1 MLSIIA
7 FKYECT
13 CYNIYLNV
21 YFILFMFNTLKYN
34 LFLIFN
40 YLTWT
45 STQIG
50 KWKLIDPGSKKK
62 PANIID
68 IKFLI
73 VWPSHFKSCY

>member
-1 MLSIIA
+1 MLEYLSKCIFYII
-7 FKYECT
+7 Y
-13 CYNIYLNV
+13 V
-21 YFILFMFNTLKYN
+21 QYFEIWF
-34 LFLIFN
+34 IFN

-45 STQIG
+45 STKIG

-62 PANIID
+62 PANID